1 MKKKYAIYFAT
12 LVLSAVLQQ
21 TWSQSQQHVWYFGN
35 QKIDFTKPLQD
46 IEPELIP
53 EMSNITPQFAND
65 GVHDQQGRMVMNISD
80 DKIYNKFGENIFD
93 LDVSDYSSPENVII
107 PFPLSTCKYIVLSTY
122 NSMLQDNYTTAT
134 IVDLTADNNHG
145 EATSSTVF
153 GVNSGMYR
161 DMVVGKIN
169 SNNERIFYILDIK
182 QSIHDDP
189 NLFIQSFKITASG
202 NIINLSSG
210 MVPALHI
217 VNETITDAEL
227 SINGDEINIVD
238 GGNNIY
244 RVFPDPNTGLV
255 ITSSIYNTYL
265 LGVTSIERAP
275 NGNVFFSFSLG
286 ISFTDFINNTNLV
299 GFNIIDQY
307 KLELVFNNYIY
318 AINNQGI
325 CHRINDIDNSPTISI
340 NIFQNKSIP
349 IINVGIDTQ
358 SGLAHIPKQI
368 DGEDYIAKYANG
380 SSAGCCTF
388 DEGINLTDIVISN
401 NTTWSQFNN
410 YVISGVVDITSGTLE
425 INDSEIHFGSSS
437 KIIIRPG
444 AKLIVDHST
453 LTSTNCGELW
463 RGIELQG
470 DVTEYQDY
478 NEQGELNLTN
488 STISNA
494 QQGVS
499 VYGLIGTQ
507 TDWSK
512 TGGIIKSYNSTFL
525 NNWKDVAFLS
535 YPFANKS
542 EFVKTNFTTSIDLF
556 SNVHPKW
563 HVSMYDV
570 SGVTFKGCQFSNSNP
585 NLVNFN
591 RGSGIKSVDAKYIV
605 TGLCTGP
612 IDPSGQCL
620 NLTRSSFNNLDFGID
635 ATGTNQN
642 QTVNISYT
650 DFNEIIRGIVFTGIA
665 NSSIYENTFHM
676 NSTVTSNLNGTLN
689 SPLYLVGIHLISCES
704 HSIENNQLYAQN
716 SNATSHGI
724 IVDNSNLGGTVDA
737 CNEIYRNALYDFS
750 YGITANKF
758 NAQIDYENDFNFG
771 RVKGNTGLVFKCNQ
785 FYNSQISDITATG
798 PVARKQGTITQNS
811 IDPANNMFSQI
822 PSQQADWWYSPLQY
836 NLRYYYDPSSIPS
849 MRTEPFFTLYNN
861 ANTSLQPSNTTFNFE
876 NSCPSK
882 KYPFGSTYLISL
894 KDNLADNISHFQDS
908 IDGGNSTL
916 LIQSI
921 NNDDPVVI
929 FNSLSQLSGRLS
941 DEVLITLINE
951 VPRIPL
957 GIANDLLVM
966 NAPLTQS
973 VKLVLGASNFPAYYK
988 VQLMSVSGVSAFD
1001 LLLQDLTYN
1010 KKEID
1015 LVGNE
1020 LYRKIMADSSILN
1033 KMDTLVSLFSNK
1045 LNPEELLR
1053 FKLEFLISLNSQ
1065 LSSDSLLQEYN
1076 SNYNNQLY
1084 ATFQAL
1090 LIEKLNQP
1098 GKILAAISDST
1109 VYNSLVNLI
1118 NSAPESRE
1126 AQTASKLFEFILNQ
1140 DVYSEIDEI
1149 NYVKSMNA
1157 LTEEI
1162 SRIVEIPF
1170 TVFPNPTTDFISFD
1184 LGLIDDDQA
1193 TVEIYNLNG
1202 TQVYNGTF
1210 KANNSFLNIEE
1221 FKNGVY
1227 ILKVTY
1233 SNGVTAQTQITK
1245 I

>member
-1 MKKKYAIYFAT
+1 M
-12 LVLSAVLQQ
+12 
-21 TWSQSQQHVWYFGN
+21 
-35 QKIDFTKPLQD
+35 
-46 IEPELIP
+46 
-53 EMSNITPQFAND
+53 
-65 GVHDQQGRMVMNISD
+65 
-80 DKIYNKFGENIFD
+80 
-93 LDVSDYSSPENVII
+93 
-107 PFPLSTCKYIVLSTY
+107 
-122 NSMLQDNYTTAT
+122 
-134 IVDLTADNNHG
+134 
-145 EATSSTVF
+145 
-153 GVNSGMYR
+153 
-161 DMVVGKIN
+161 
-169 SNNERIFYILDIK
+169 
-182 QSIHDDP
+182 
-189 NLFIQSFKITASG
+189 
-202 NIINLSSG
+202 
-210 MVPALHI
+210 
-217 VNETITDAEL
+217 
-227 SINGDEINIVD
+227 
-238 GGNNIY
+238 
-244 RVFPDPNTGLV
+244 
-255 ITSSIYNTYL
+255 
-265 LGVTSIERAP
+265 
-275 NGNVFFSFSLG
+275 
-286 ISFTDFINNTNLV
+286 
-299 GFNIIDQY
+299 
-307 KLELVFNNYIY
+307 
-318 AINNQGI
+318 
-325 CHRINDIDNSPTISI
+325 
-340 NIFQNKSIP
+340 
-349 IINVGIDTQ
+349 
-358 SGLAHIPKQI
+358 
-368 DGEDYIAKYANG
+368 
-380 SSAGCCTF
+380 
-388 DEGINLTDIVISN
+388 
-401 NTTWSQFNN
+401 
-410 YVISGVVDITSGTLE
+410 
-425 INDSEIHFGSSS
+425 
-437 KIIIRPG
+437 
-444 AKLIVDHST
+444 
-453 LTSTNCGELW
+453 
-463 RGIELQG
+463 
-470 DVTEYQDY
+470 
-478 NEQGELNLTN
+478 
-488 STISNA
+488 
-494 QQGVS
+494 
-499 VYGLIGTQ
+499 
-507 TDWSK
+507 
-512 TGGIIKSYNSTFL
+512 
-525 NNWKDVAFLS
+525 
-535 YPFANKS
+535 
-542 EFVKTNFTTSIDLF
+542 
-556 SNVHPKW
+556 
-563 HVSMYDV
+563 
-570 SGVTFKGCQFSNSNP
+570 
-585 NLVNFN
+585 
-591 RGSGIKSVDAKYIV
+591 
-605 TGLCTGP
+605 
-612 IDPSGQCL
+612 
-620 NLTRSSFNNLDFGID
+620 
-635 ATGTNQN
+635 
-642 QTVNISYT
+642 
-650 DFNEIIRGIVFTGIA
+650 
-665 NSSIYENTFHM
+665 
-676 NSTVTSNLNGTLN
+676 
-689 SPLYLVGIHLISCES
+689 
-704 HSIENNQLYAQN
+704 
-716 SNATSHGI
+716 
-724 IVDNSNLGGTVDA
+724 DNSNLGGTVDA

-758 NAQIDYENDFNFG
+758 NAQIDYENDFNYG
-771 RVKGNTGLVFKCNQ
+771 GVKGNTGLVFKCNQ

-1126 AQTASKLFEFILNQ
+1126 AQTASKLFEFILNP

>member
-65 GVHDQQGRMVMNISD
+65 GVHDQQGRMVMNITD

-238 GGNNIY
+238 GGNKIY
-244 RVFPDPNTGLV
+244 RVFIDPNTGIV
-255 ITSSIYNTYL
+255 TNSSIYNTYL
-265 LGVTSIERAP
+265 LGVTSIERTP
-275 NGNVFFSFSLG
+275 TGRVFFSFSG
-286 ISFTDFINNTNLV
+286 GVYYTDFLIITPYLNNSLV
-299 GFNIIDQY
+299 ANSR
-307 KLELVFNNYIY
+307 LELVFGDRIFAVNN
-318 AINNQGI
+318 NGV
-325 CHRINDIDNSPTISI
+325 CHLIKDIELSPITIL
-340 NIFQNKSIP
+340 NLFQNKSIP
-349 IINVGIDTQ
+349 IINVGIDTH

-380 SSAGCCTF
+380 SSTGCCTF

-444 AKLIVDHST
+444 AKLIVDHSI

-470 DVTEYQDY
+470 DVTENQE
-478 NEQGELNLTN
+478 NNQQGELKLTN
-488 STISNA
+488 SIVSNA

-542 EFVKTNFTTSIDLF
+542 EFVQTNFTTSIDLF
-556 SNVHPKW
+556 SNVHPTW

-570 SGVTFKGCQFSNSNP
+570 SGVTFKGCQFSNINP
-585 NLVNFN
+585 NLTNSH
-591 RGSGIKSVDAKYIV
+591 RGSGIKSIDAKYIV

-620 NLTRSSFNNLDFGID
+620 NFIRSSFNNLDFGID

-650 DFNEIIRGIVFTGIA
+650 DFDEIIRGVVFTGIA
-665 NSSIYENTFHM
+665 NSAIYENTFHM
-676 NSTVTSNLNGTLN
+676 NSTVTSP
-689 SPLYLVGIHLISCES
+689 SYLVGIQLISCES

-716 SNATSHGI
+716 SSAISHGI
-724 IVDNSNLGGTVDA
+724 IINDSNLGGTVDA
-737 CNEIYRNALYDFS
+737 SNQVYRNSLHDFT
-750 YGITANKF
+750 YGITANKY
-758 NAQIDYENDFNFG
+758 NAQIDFNNPFNLG
-771 RVKGNTGLVFKCNQ
+771 GVIGGTGLVFKCNQ
-785 FYNSQISDITATG
+785 FYNSLISDITATG

-836 NLRYYYDPSSIPS
+836 NLHYYFDPSSIPAL
-849 MRTEPFFTLYNN
+849 RTEPFFTLYNN
-861 ANTSLQPSNTTFNFE
+861 LNTALHPSNNTFNFE
-876 NSCPSK
+876 NSCPTK
-882 KYPFGSTYLISL
+882 KYPFGSSYLISL

-921 NNDDPVVI
+921 NNDDPVII
-929 FNSLSQLSGRLS
+929 FNTLSQLSGRIS

-951 VPRIPL
+951 VPRIPI
-957 GIANDLLVM
+957 GMANDLLVM
-966 NAPLTQS
+966 NSPLTQT
-973 VKLVLGASNFPAYYK
+973 VKLVLGASNFPEYYK

-1001 LLLQDLTYN
+1001 LLLQDLAYN

-1084 ATFQAL
+1084 TTFQAL

-1157 LTEEI
+1157 LSEEI

-1202 TQVYNGTF
+1202 TQVYKGTF
-1210 KANNSFLNIEE
+1210 KANNSFLNTEE
-1221 FKNGVY
+1221 FKSGVY
-1227 ILKVTY
+1227 ILNVTY
-1233 SNGVTAQTQITK
+1233 SNGVKTKSQFTK

>member
-1 MKKKYAIYFAT
+1 MRKKYVIYFAT
-12 LVLSAVLQQ
+12 LVVSAALQR

-35 QKIDFTKPLQD
+35 QKIDFTKPLQN

-65 GVHDQQGRMVMNISD
+65 GVHDQQGRMVMNITD
-80 DKIYNKFGENIFD
+80 DKIYNKFGETIFD
-93 LDVSDYSSPENVII
+93 LDVNDYSSPENVIV

-122 NSMLQDNYTTAT
+122 NAMLVNNYSTAT

-145 EATSSTVF
+145 EAISSTVF

-169 SNNERIFYILDIK
+169 ANNERIFYILDIK
-182 QSIHDDP
+182 QSIHNDP

-210 MVPALHI
+210 MVPALRV

-244 RVFPDPNTGLV
+244 RVFLDPNTGIV
-255 ITSSIYNTYL
+255 TNSSIYNTYL
-265 LGVTSIERAP
+265 LGVKSIERTP
-275 NGNVFFSFSLG
+275 TGRVYFSDSVG
-286 ISFTDFINNTNLV
+286 ISYTDFLNNTNLA
-299 GFNIIDQY
+299 QY
-307 KLELVFNNYIY
+307 NGTNQCKLELVYNNYIF
-318 AINNQGI
+318 AVNNQGI
-325 CHRINDIDNSPTISI
+325 CHCINDIENSPTIYI
-340 NIFQNKSIP
+340 NIFQNKLIP
-349 IINVGIDTQ
+349 IINVSIDTQ
-358 SGLAHIPKQI
+358 SGLPHIPKQI

-380 SSAGCCTF
+380 SSNGCCTF
-388 DEGINLTDIVISN
+388 DEGINLTDFVISN

-425 INDSEIHFGSSS
+425 INDSEIHFGSNS

-444 AKLIVDHST
+444 AKLKVDHST

-470 DVTEYQDY
+470 DVTENQ
-478 NEQGELNLTN
+478 EFHQQGELTLTN
-488 STISNA
+488 SIISNA

-499 VYGLIGTQ
+499 VYGLNGNQ

-512 TGGIIKSYNSTFL
+512 TGGLIKSYNSTFL

-535 YPFANKS
+535 YPFTNNS
-542 EFVKTNFTTSIDLF
+542 EFVNTNFTTSIDLF
-556 SNVHPKW
+556 SNVHPQW

-570 SGVTFKGCQFSNSNP
+570 SGVTFKGCQFSNINP
-585 NLVNFN
+585 NLSNSH
-591 RGSGIKSVDAKYIV
+591 RGSGIKSIDAKYIV

-665 NSSIYENTFHM
+665 NSAVFENTFHM
-676 NSTVTSNLNGTLN
+676 NSTVTSP
-689 SPLYLVGIHLISCES
+689 SFLVGIQLISCES

-716 SNATSHGI
+716 SSAISHGI
-724 IVDNSNLGGTVDA
+724 IIDDSNLGGTVDA
-737 CNEIYRNALYDFS
+737 SNQVYRNSLHDFT
-750 YGITANKF
+750 YGITANKY
-758 NAQIDYENDFNFG
+758 NAQIDYDSPFNLG
-771 RVKGNTGLVFKCNQ
+771 GVVGGTGLVFKCNQ
-785 FYNSQISDITATG
+785 FYNSLISDITATG
-798 PVARKQGTITQNS
+798 PVARIQGTNTQNS
-811 IDPANNMFSQI
+811 IDPANNMFSQV
-822 PSQQADWWYSPLQY
+822 PSQQADWWYSPLQHHLHY
-836 NLRYYYDPSSIPS
+836 HYDPSSIPAY
-849 MRTEPFFTLYNN
+849 RTEPFYTLYNST
-861 ANTSLQPSNTTFNFE
+861 NTALHPSSNTFNFE
-876 NSCPSK
+876 NSCPTK
-882 KYPFGSTYLISL
+882 KYPYGSTYLIAL
-894 KDNLADNISHFQDS
+894 KDNLADNISNFQDS
-908 IDGGNSTL
+908 IDGGNSDL

-921 NNDDPVVI
+921 NNDDPAVI
-929 FNSLSQLSGRLS
+929 FNEMSQLTGRLS
-941 DEVLITLINE
+941 DEVLIALINE
-951 VPRIPL
+951 VPRVPL
-957 GIANDLLVM
+957 GMANDLLVM
-966 NAPLTQS
+966 NAPLSQS
-973 VKLVLGASNFPAYYK
+973 VKIVLGASNFPAYYK
-988 VQLMSVSGVSAFD
+988 IQLMSISGVSAFD
-1001 LLLQDLTYN
+1001 LLLQDLAYN
-1010 KKEID
+1010 QKEID

-1020 LYRKIMADSSILN
+1020 LYKKIMADSSILN

-1084 ATFQAL
+1084 STFQAL

-1227 ILKVTY
+1227 VLKVTY